1 MQYLTLCITLII
13 ATISMNAQSQT
24 KINHVAIYAKD
35 LQASGEFYENIVGL
49 QEIDE
54 PFKDGLHIWYD
65 MDMGTSLHVIAREK
79 PWSNPT
85 INKDN
90 HLCFSVAD
98 LDGFIENIKKHNIAF
113 EDARGNASEIN
124 VRPDGIRQIY
134 IRDPSGYWLEINDEY

>member
-1 MQYLTLCITLII
+1 MRHLLSYITILLLSLT
-13 ATISMNAQSQT
+13 MNVYGQT

-35 LQASGEFYENIVGL
+35 IKASGHFYEKIVGL
-49 QEIDE
+49 KEIEE

-65 MDMGTSLHVIAREK
+65 MGMGTSLHVIARNE
-79 PWSNPT
+79 PWANPT
-85 INKDN
+85 IHKDN

-98 LDGFIENIKKHNIAF
+98 LDGFIKKLAENNIPF
-113 EDARGNASEIN
+113 EDARDNVGKIN